1 MPRHV
6 AIIMDGNNRWARR
19 RGLPGPAGHR
29 AGVEAVR
36 GVLRACQDHGVDVLT
51 LFAFSS
57 ENWGRPRPEVRA
69 LLALLSRY
77 LRSEVRELHKD
88 GIRLRFI
95 GQRESFQRTTAPA
108 DAAVGTAYCR
118 QHRCYCRY
126 CGGLRR
132 SVGYRSGG
140 AEAGPAVQEG
150 SLQPGEI
157 TPELIDSNISISDLP
172 RPDLCIRTG
181 GDARISNFMLW
192 HFAYSELYF
201 TNTLWPDFDETEFAR
216 ALADYSR
223 RERRFGL
230 RDGRN
235 AWPGVAPMLKQRVI
249 TALIMVGLFPVGS
262 DISVATLAGPDFC
275 VLICLGAWEWSR
287 LCGWESPVA
296 RAAYVLVLAAV
307 LGLLYVYCQLG
318 ATPQREQVQP
328 FLGLACLWWSLALL
342 WVKGYPGSAVFWRT
356 RAMRNLMGLLVLAP
370 AWMSAVYLVSFPR
383 GGGLIVVMVLVVASA
398 DIGAYFAGRAWGKH
412 KLAEVV
418 SPKKTWEGF
427 WGGMAA
433 SSVLALLLWSQLP
446 PQQAHISLSAVMV
459 VSLVTALASVVGD
472 LTVSMVKRE
481 AGVKDSGSLLPGHGG
496 MLDRLDSLCGAAPVF
511 ALGLLLAGW

>member
-1 MPRHV
+1 
-6 AIIMDGNNRWARR
+6 
-19 RGLPGPAGHR
+19 
-29 AGVEAVR
+29 
-36 GVLRACQDHGVDVLT
+36 
-51 LFAFSS
+51 
-57 ENWGRPRPEVRA
+57 
-69 LLALLSRY
+69 
-77 LRSEVRELHKD
+77 
-88 GIRLRFI
+88 
-95 GQRESFQRTTAPA
+95 
-108 DAAVGTAYCR
+108 
-118 QHRCYCRY
+118 
-126 CGGLRR
+126 
-132 SVGYRSGG
+132 
-140 AEAGPAVQEG
+140 
-150 SLQPGEI
+150 
-157 TPELIDSNISISDLP
+157 
-172 RPDLCIRTG
+172 
-181 GDARISNFMLW
+181 
-192 HFAYSELYF
+192 
-201 TNTLWPDFDETEFAR
+201 
-216 ALADYSR
+216 
-223 RERRFGL
+223 
-230 RDGRN
+230 
-235 AWPGVAPMLKQRVI
+235 MLKQRVI
-249 TALIMVGLFPVGS
+249 TALIMVGLFLSAVIFLSLPW
-262 DISVATLAGPDFC
+262 LALIFA
-275 VLICLGAWEWSR
+275 VLICLGGWEWSR
-287 LCGWESPVA
+287 LCEWESPVA

-318 ATPQREQVQP
+318 ATPQREQIQP

-427 WGGMAA
+427 WGGMVA

-446 PQQAHISLSAVMV
+446 PQQAHISLSEVLV
-459 VSLVTALASVVGD
+459 VLLVTALASVVGD